1 MEIGEGMSFFDDEKA
16 MSIVESYLF
25 TFSDPVDV
33 KEIVDLFSL
42 NDIFI
47 DREYVV
53 HIIELL
59 TQKYTE
65 KSYGLQILKI
75 EDKYQLLTKKENF
88 RYIEKVITVTKKK
101 SLTQSAM
108 ETLSIIA
115 YNQPVTKSF
124 IEKIKGV
131 KSDTTISRLI
141 EANLIEESARLD
153 TVGRPVL
160 YKTTDLFLKYM
171 GLSSLNELP
180 EFNKDTDK
188 GLKEEEVNAED

>member
-1 MEIGEGMSFFDDEKA
+1 MSFFDDEKA
-16 MSIVESYLF
+16 MSIVESYMF
-25 TFSDPVDV
+25 TFSDVVDV
-33 KEIVDLFSL
+33 NDIVEIFNL
-42 NDIFI
+42 NEIFI

-59 TQKYTE
+59 SQKSKE
-65 KSYGLQILKI
+65 KSSGLEILKI
-75 EDKYQLLTKKENF
+75 EDKYQLLTKRENF
-88 RYIEKVITVTKKK
+88 KYIEKVITVTKKK

-115 YNQPVTKSF
+115 YNQPVTKAF

-131 KSDTTISRLI
+131 KSDTTISKLL

-153 TVGRPVL
+153 TVGRPAL

-171 GLSSLNELP
+171 GLSYLNELP
-180 EFNKDTDK
+180 ELNKNKDD

>member
-1 MEIGEGMSFFDDEKA
+1 M
-16 MSIVESYLF
+16 F
-25 TFSDPVDV
+25 TFSDVVDV
-33 KEIVDLFSL
+33 NDIVEIFNL
-42 NDIFI
+42 NEIFI

-59 TQKYTE
+59 SQKYKE
-65 KSYGLQILKI
+65 KSSGLEILKI
-75 EDKYQLLTKKENF
+75 EDKYQLLTKRENF
-88 RYIEKVITVTKKK
+88 KYIEKVITVTKKK

-115 YNQPVTKSF
+115 YNQPVTKAF

-131 KSDTTISRLI
+131 KSDTTISKLL

-153 TVGRPVL
+153 TVGRPAL

-171 GLSSLNELP
+171 GLSYLNELP
-180 EFNKDTDK
+180 ELNKNKDD

>member
-1 MEIGEGMSFFDDEKA
+1 MSFFDDEKA
-16 MSIVESYLF
+16 MSIVESYMF
-25 TFSDPVDV
+25 TFSDVVDV
-33 KEIVDLFSL
+33 NDIVEIFNL
-42 NDIFI
+42 NEIFI

-59 TQKYTE
+59 SQKYKE
-65 KSYGLQILKI
+65 KSSGLEILKI
-75 EDKYQLLTKKENF
+75 EDKYQLLTKRENF
-88 RYIEKVITVTKKK
+88 KYIEKVITVTKKK

-115 YNQPVTKSF
+115 YNQPVTKAF

-131 KSDTTISRLI
+131 KSDTTISKLL
-141 EANLIEESARLD
+141 ESNLIEESARLD
-153 TVGRPVL
+153 TVGRPAL

-171 GLSSLNELP
+171 GLSYLNELP
-180 EFNKDTDK
+180 ELNKNKDD

>member
-1 MEIGEGMSFFDDEKA
+1 MNVEKSMSYFDDEKA
-16 MSIVESYLF
+16 MSIVESYMF
-25 TFSDPVDV
+25 TFSDLVDIKDIIEV
-33 KEIVDLFSL
+33 FNL

-47 DREYVV
+47 NDDYAVY
-53 HIIELL
+53 IIELL
-59 TQKYTE
+59 SKKYSE
-65 KSYGLQILKI
+65 KSSGLEILKI
-75 EDKYQLLTKKENF
+75 DGKYQLVTKKDNF
-88 RYIEKVITVTKKK
+88 EYIEKVITITKKK
-101 SLTQSAM
+101 NLTQSAM

-131 KSDTTISRLI
+131 KSDTTISKLL
-141 EANLIEESARLD
+141 EADLIEESARLD

-180 EFNKDTDK
+180 ELNKNDSY
-188 GLKEEEVNAED
+188 GLKEEEVDAQD

>member
-1 MEIGEGMSFFDDEKA
+1 MEVGESMSFFDDEKA

-25 TFSDPVDV
+25 TFSDLVDV
-33 KEIVDLFSL
+33 NDILEVFSL
-42 NDIFI
+42 NEIFI
-47 DREYVV
+47 DRDYVS

-59 TQKYTE
+59 SEKYSE
-65 KSYGLQILKI
+65 KSSGLEILKI
-75 EDKYQLLTKKENF
+75 EDKYQLVTKNDNF
-88 RYIEKVITVTKKK
+88 EYIEKVIMVTKKK
-101 SLTQSAM
+101 NLTQSAM

-131 KSDTTISRLI
+131 KSDTTISKLL
-141 EANLIEESARLD
+141 EANLVEESARLD

-171 GLSSLNELP
+171 GLSSLEELP
-180 EFNKDTDK
+180 ELNKNKDD
-188 GLKEEEVNAED
+188 GLKEEEVNA

>member
-1 MEIGEGMSFFDDEKA
+1 MSFFDDEKA
-16 MSIVESYLF
+16 MSIVESYMF
-25 TFSDPVDV
+25 TFSDVVDV
-33 KEIVDLFSL
+33 NDIVEIFNL
-42 NDIFI
+42 NEIFI

-59 TQKYTE
+59 SQKYKE
-65 KSYGLQILKI
+65 KSSGLEILKI
-75 EDKYQLLTKKENF
+75 EDKYQLLTKRENF
-88 RYIEKVITVTKKK
+88 KYIEKVITVTKKK

-115 YNQPVTKSF
+115 YNQPVTKAF

-153 TVGRPVL
+153 TVGRPAL

-171 GLSSLNELP
+171 GLSYLNELP
-180 EFNKDTDK
+180 ELNKNKDD

>member
-1 MEIGEGMSFFDDEKA
+1 MSFFDDEKA
-16 MSIVESYLF
+16 MSIVESYMF
-25 TFSDPVDV
+25 TFSDVVDV
-33 KEIVDLFSL
+33 NDIVEIF
-42 NDIFI
+42 NINEIFI

-59 TQKYTE
+59 SQKYKE
-65 KSYGLQILKI
+65 KSSGLEILKI
-75 EDKYQLLTKKENF
+75 EDKYQLLTKRENF
-88 RYIEKVITVTKKK
+88 KYIEKVITVTKKK

-115 YNQPVTKSF
+115 YNQPVTKAF

-131 KSDTTISRLI
+131 KSDTTISKLL

-153 TVGRPVL
+153 TVGRPAL

-171 GLSSLNELP
+171 GLSYLNELP
-180 EFNKDTDK
+180 ELNKNKDD

>member
-1 MEIGEGMSFFDDEKA
+1 MSFFDDEKA
-16 MSIVESYLF
+16 MSIVESYMF
-25 TFSDPVDV
+25 TFSDVIDV
-33 KEIVDLFSL
+33 NDIVEIFNL
-42 NDIFI
+42 NEIFI

-59 TQKYTE
+59 SQKYKE
-65 KSYGLQILKI
+65 KSSGLEILKI
-75 EDKYQLLTKKENF
+75 EDKYQLLTKRENF
-88 RYIEKVITVTKKK
+88 KYIEKVITVTKKK

-115 YNQPVTKSF
+115 YNQPVTKAF

-131 KSDTTISRLI
+131 KSDTTISKLL

-153 TVGRPVL
+153 TVGRPAL

-171 GLSSLNELP
+171 GLSYLNELP
-180 EFNKDTDK
+180 ELNKNKDD

>member
-1 MEIGEGMSFFDDEKA
+1 MSFFDDEKA
-16 MSIVESYLF
+16 MSIVESYMF
-25 TFSDPVDV
+25 TFSDVVDV
-33 KEIVDLFSL
+33 NDIVEIFNL
-42 NDIFI
+42 NEIFI

-59 TQKYTE
+59 SQKYKE
-65 KSYGLQILKI
+65 KSSGLEILKI
-75 EDKYQLLTKKENF
+75 EDKYQLLTKRENF
-88 RYIEKVITVTKKK
+88 KYIEKVITVTKKK

-115 YNQPVTKSF
+115 YNQPVTKAF

-131 KSDTTISRLI
+131 KSDTTISKLL

-153 TVGRPVL
+153 TVGRPAL

-171 GLSSLNELP
+171 GLSYLNELP
-180 EFNKDTDK
+180 ELNKNKDD
-188 GLKEEEVNAED
+188 GLKEEEVNAEN

>member
-1 MEIGEGMSFFDDEKA
+1 MSFFDDKKA

-65 KSYGLQILKI
+65 ESCGLQILKI

>member
-1 MEIGEGMSFFDDEKA
+1 MSFFDDEKA
-16 MSIVESYLF
+16 MSIVESYMF
-25 TFSDPVDV
+25 TFSDVVDV
-33 KEIVDLFSL
+33 NDIDEIFNL
-42 NDIFI
+42 NEIFI

-59 TQKYTE
+59 SQKYKE
-65 KSYGLQILKI
+65 KSSGLEILKI
-75 EDKYQLLTKKENF
+75 EDKYQLLTKRENF
-88 RYIEKVITVTKKK
+88 KYIEKVITVTKKK

-115 YNQPVTKSF
+115 YNQPVTKAF

-131 KSDTTISRLI
+131 KSDTTISKLL

-153 TVGRPVL
+153 TVGRPAL

-171 GLSSLNELP
+171 GLSYLNELP
-180 EFNKDTDK
+180 ELNKNKDD

>member
-1 MEIGEGMSFFDDEKA
+1 MSFFDDEKA
-16 MSIVESYLF
+16 MSIVESYMF
-25 TFSDPVDV
+25 TFSDVVDV
-33 KEIVDLFSL
+33 NDIVEIFNL
-42 NDIFI
+42 NEIFI

-59 TQKYTE
+59 SQKYKE
-65 KSYGLQILKI
+65 KSSGLEILKI
-75 EDKYQLLTKKENF
+75 EDKYQLLTKRENF
-88 RYIEKVITVTKKK
+88 KFIEKVITVTKKK

-115 YNQPVTKSF
+115 YNQPVTKAF

-131 KSDTTISRLI
+131 KSDTTISKLL

-153 TVGRPVL
+153 TVGRPAL

-171 GLSSLNELP
+171 GLSYLNELP
-180 EFNKDTDK
+180 ELNKNKDD

>member
-53 HIIELL
+53 HIVELL

-65 KSYGLQILKI
+65 KSCGLQILKI

-188 GLKEEEVNAED
+188 GLKEEEVNAKD

>member
-1 MEIGEGMSFFDDEKA
+1 MSFFDDEKA
-16 MSIVESYLF
+16 MSIVESYMF
-25 TFSDPVDV
+25 TFSDVVEVNDIV
-33 KEIVDLFSL
+33 EIFNL
-42 NDIFI
+42 NEIFI

-59 TQKYTE
+59 SQKYKE
-65 KSYGLQILKI
+65 KSSGLEILKI
-75 EDKYQLLTKKENF
+75 EDKYQLLTKRENF
-88 RYIEKVITVTKKK
+88 KYIEKVITVTKKK

-115 YNQPVTKSF
+115 YNQPVTKAF

-131 KSDTTISRLI
+131 KSDTTISKLL

-153 TVGRPVL
+153 TVGRPAL

-171 GLSSLNELP
+171 GLSYLNELP
-180 EFNKDTDK
+180 ELNKNEDD

>member
-1 MEIGEGMSFFDDEKA
+1 MSFFDDEKA
-16 MSIVESYLF
+16 MSIVESYMF
-25 TFSDPVDV
+25 TFSDLVDV
-33 KEIVDLFSL
+33 NDIVEIFNL
-42 NDIFI
+42 NEIFI

-59 TQKYTE
+59 SQKYKE
-65 KSYGLQILKI
+65 KSSGLEILKI
-75 EDKYQLLTKKENF
+75 EDKYQLLTKRENF
-88 RYIEKVITVTKKK
+88 KYIEKVITVTKKK

-115 YNQPVTKSF
+115 YNQPVTKAF

-131 KSDTTISRLI
+131 KSDTTISKLL

-153 TVGRPVL
+153 TVGRPAL

-171 GLSSLNELP
+171 GLSYLNELP
-180 EFNKDTDK
+180 ELNKNEDD

>member
-1 MEIGEGMSFFDDEKA
+1 MSFFDDEKA
-16 MSIVESYLF
+16 MSIVESYMF
-25 TFSDPVDV
+25 TFSDVVDV
-33 KEIVDLFSL
+33 NDIVEIFNL
-42 NDIFI
+42 NEIFI

-59 TQKYTE
+59 SQKYKE
-65 KSYGLQILKI
+65 KSSGLEILKI
-75 EDKYQLLTKKENF
+75 EDKYQLLTKRENF
-88 RYIEKVITVTKKK
+88 KYIEKVITVTKKK

-115 YNQPVTKSF
+115 YNQPVTKAF

-131 KSDTTISRLI
+131 KSDTTISKLL

-153 TVGRPVL
+153 TVGRPAL

-171 GLSSLNELP
+171 GLSYLNELP
-180 EFNKDTDK
+180 ELNKNKDD

>member
-59 TQKYTE
+59 TQKYKE
-65 KSYGLQILKI
+65 KSCGLQILKI

>member
-65 KSYGLQILKI
+65 KSCGLQILKI

-171 GLSSLNELP
+171 GLSSLNELT

>member
-1 MEIGEGMSFFDDEKA
+1 MKVEKSMSYFDDEKA
-16 MSIVESYLF
+16 MSIVESYMF
-25 TFSDPVDV
+25 TFSGLVDIKDIIEV
-33 KEIVDLFSL
+33 FNL

-47 DREYVV
+47 NDDYAVY
-53 HIIELL
+53 IIELL
-59 TQKYTE
+59 SKKYSE
-65 KSYGLQILKI
+65 KSSGLEILKI
-75 EDKYQLLTKKENF
+75 DGKYQLVTKKDNF
-88 RYIEKVITVTKKK
+88 EYIEKVITITKKK
-101 SLTQSAM
+101 NLTQSAM

-131 KSDTTISRLI
+131 KSDTTISKLL
-141 EANLIEESARLD
+141 EADLIEESARLD

-180 EFNKDTDK
+180 ELNKNDSH
-188 GLKEEEVNAED
+188 GLKEEEVDAQD

>member
-1 MEIGEGMSFFDDEKA
+1 MSFFDDEKA
-16 MSIVESYLF
+16 MSIVESYMF
-25 TFSDPVDV
+25 TFSDVVDV
-33 KEIVDLFSL
+33 NDIVEIFNL
-42 NDIFI
+42 NEIFI

-59 TQKYTE
+59 SQKYKE
-65 KSYGLQILKI
+65 KSSGLEILKI
-75 EDKYQLLTKKENF
+75 EDKYQLLTKRENF
-88 RYIEKVITVTKKK
+88 KYIEKVITVTKKK

-115 YNQPVTKSF
+115 YNQPVTKAF

-153 TVGRPVL
+153 TVGRPAL

-171 GLSSLNELP
+171 GLSYLNELP
-180 EFNKDTDK
+180 ELNKNEDD

>member
-1 MEIGEGMSFFDDEKA
+1 MSFFDDEKA
-16 MSIVESYLF
+16 MSIVESYMF
-25 TFSDPVDV
+25 TFSDVVDV
-33 KEIVDLFSL
+33 NDIVEIFNL
-42 NDIFI
+42 NEIFI

-59 TQKYTE
+59 SQKYKE
-65 KSYGLQILKI
+65 KSSGLEILKI
-75 EDKYQLLTKKENF
+75 EDKYQLLTKRENF
-88 RYIEKVITVTKKK
+88 KYIEKVITVTKKK

-115 YNQPVTKSF
+115 YNQPVTKAF

-131 KSDTTISRLI
+131 KSDTTISKLL

-153 TVGRPVL
+153 TVGRPAL

-171 GLSSLNELP
+171 GLSYLNELP
-180 EFNKDTDK
+180 ELNKNEDD

>member
-65 KSYGLQILKI
+65 KSCGLQILKI

-141 EANLIEESARLD
+141 EANLIDESARLD

-180 EFNKDTDK
+180 EFNKDKDT

>member
-65 KSYGLQILKI
+65 KSCGLQILKI

-180 EFNKDTDK
+180 ELNKNEDD

>member
-1 MEIGEGMSFFDDEKA
+1 MSFFDDEKA
-16 MSIVESYLF
+16 MSIVESYMF
-25 TFSDPVDV
+25 TFSDVLDV
-33 KEIVDLFSL
+33 NDIVEIFNL
-42 NDIFI
+42 NEIFI

-59 TQKYTE
+59 SQKYKE
-65 KSYGLQILKI
+65 KSSGLEILKI
-75 EDKYQLLTKKENF
+75 EDKYQLLTKRENF
-88 RYIEKVITVTKKK
+88 KYIEKVITVTKKK

-115 YNQPVTKSF
+115 YNQPVTKAF

-131 KSDTTISRLI
+131 KSDTTISKLL

-153 TVGRPVL
+153 TVGRPAL

-171 GLSSLNELP
+171 GLSYLNELP
-180 EFNKDTDK
+180 ELNKNKDD

>member
-1 MEIGEGMSFFDDEKA
+1 MSFFDDEKA
-16 MSIVESYLF
+16 MSIVESYMF
-25 TFSDPVDV
+25 TFSDVVDV
-33 KEIVDLFSL
+33 NDIVEIFNL
-42 NDIFI
+42 NEIFI

-59 TQKYTE
+59 SQKYKE
-65 KSYGLQILKI
+65 KSSGLEILKI
-75 EDKYQLLTKKENF
+75 EDKYQLLTKRANF
-88 RYIEKVITVTKKK
+88 KYIEKVITVTKKK

-115 YNQPVTKSF
+115 YNQPVTKAF

-131 KSDTTISRLI
+131 KSDTTISKLL

-153 TVGRPVL
+153 TVGRPAL

-171 GLSSLNELP
+171 GLSYLNELP
-180 EFNKDTDK
+180 ELNKNKDD

>member
-1 MEIGEGMSFFDDEKA
+1 MNVEKSMIYFDDEKA
-16 MSIVESYLF
+16 MSIVESYMF
-25 TFSDPVDV
+25 TFSDLVDIKDIIEV
-33 KEIVDLFSL
+33 FNL

-47 DREYVV
+47 NDDYAVY
-53 HIIELL
+53 IIELL
-59 TQKYTE
+59 SKKYSE
-65 KSYGLQILKI
+65 KSSGLEILKI
-75 EDKYQLLTKKENF
+75 DGKYQLVTKKDNF
-88 RYIEKVITVTKKK
+88 EYIEKVITITKKK
-101 SLTQSAM
+101 NLTQSAM

-131 KSDTTISRLI
+131 KSDTTISKLL
-141 EANLIEESARLD
+141 EAALIEESARLD

-180 EFNKDTDK
+180 ELNKNDSY
-188 GLKEEEVNAED
+188 GLKEEEVVGLD

>member
-1 MEIGEGMSFFDDEKA
+1 MDFFDDEKA
-16 MSIVESYLF
+16 MSIVESYMF
-25 TFSDPVDV
+25 TFSDLVDV
-33 KEIVDLFSL
+33 KDIIEIFNL

-47 DREYVV
+47 DSEYVV
-53 HIIELL
+53 HILELL
-59 TQKYTE
+59 SQKYKE
-65 KSYGLQILKI
+65 NSSGLEILKI
-75 EDKYQLLTKKENF
+75 EDKYQLVTKRDNF
-88 RYIEKVITVTKKK
+88 KYIEKVITVTKKK
-101 SLTQSAM
+101 NLTQSAM

-131 KSDTTISRLI
+131 KSDTTISKLL

-153 TVGRPVL
+153 AVGRPVL

-171 GLSSLNELP
+171 GLTSLGELP
-180 EFNKDTDK
+180 EMNKDRDD